1 MKIKILIL
9 LFVFLI
15 SLMTISVFADTD
27 SDLVD
32 SCIFGMHFD
41 NATGDFC
48 SDNIGTENGDVY
60 TEAACK
66 SDDAGC
72 FDGDKTSDYIA
83 FSSVTGNALKFAD
96 PDEADDIT
104 CSMWI
109 NPDAPSGSG
118 QIFSTNAGSGSN
130 TGMGLAWG
138 EGGEKLYA
146 RIIFDDTNTQYS
158 SPSGWTLH
166 SGHTGVW
173 KHHIIEWDT
182 TKNEFNHSINLE
194 TFAVDTSSSGSAGSS
209 TQTIGIGATI
219 SGSSKFGGQIQ
230 ALYCFDRVLTNTEK
244 AYLYNSGD
252 SKIIGQFVSPPP
264 APPDEQTF
272 TITAKDLYDDSNINN
287 LTITISNSSN
297 KYTYSTQNGTILV
310 SNKTNLQISKF
321 NVTYNI
327 KFSSS
332 QAGGYLNNT
341 HDINLT
347 DGGNFTDKLYQA
359 ILYINAS
366 EVFSGSGIDE
376 FWALSPLQINKS
388 NSTGWTKLL
397 LSAGSYNISANST
410 GYLDNKKSID
420 IAALST
426 NYENIVFGSANLS
439 INAISIISGNS
450 INDFSINITEISL
463 NKKINKSTDD
473 GSLILSAITGVYNV
487 TIISDNFAYDSQ
499 TINILAADTLPN
511 ITFSLYTR
519 NSINI
524 TIYDEET
531 QKIINDTT
539 TTLILNNLNSIMQTL
554 YTSNGTIYKDDLFGG
569 LWDIAVFND
578 FYTLRNYFV
587 TIVDDTHT
595 TLNVW
600 LLNSSNGESK
610 TFNIRNQEDEPLE
623 DVFMTITNK
632 VNDTFV
638 VVAQKYSDISGQLSI
653 FLKSTTEYR
662 IMLEAAGYTTKIFN
676 LEPASSLYNII
687 LSTDVDI
694 PFTTIYDKVS
704 YSLTTTEGSLNFSII
719 TSSTGG
725 FISFFGLNSS
735 FDGIN
740 YLTNVTGSVGGGTAS
755 IIILNSSNSTGRT
768 IDIDYFIKLNGEDL
782 INLHNTYYTYNATA
796 ISNYSALSVADKYKG
811 DFSGVMLAV
820 ISILV
825 VVAIVATFAELGV
838 PAAISGFA
846 GAIIL
851 FVFSILGWLPILM
864 TSSILIIVIGMF
876 LFRRGD

>member
-1 MKIKILIL
+1 MKIKILIWVFIVIL
-9 LFVFLI
+9 LCPAVLSFGKVLAD
-15 SLMTISVFADTD
+15 SVEFE
-27 SDLVD
+27 
-32 SCIFGMHFD
+32 FD
-41 NATGDFC
+41 
-48 SDNIGTENGDVY
+48 V
-60 TEAACK
+60 
-66 SDDAGC
+66 
-72 FDGDKTSDYIA
+72 
-83 FSSVTGNALKFAD
+83 
-96 PDEADDIT
+96 
-104 CSMWI
+104 
-109 NPDAPSGSG
+109 SG
-118 QIFSTNAGSGSN
+118 QISNPRGLCVSNQAIWICSDTGTRTAYKYNMDGTYSGTSCATGTSSCTGIGCNSTHLFFSNRDGGKVVIKTWGCSAVTSFNSAGLRDVDVTADGSEIWVADENSDQIDLYENKAGYGSLGSIALTGWDNAGTMFIGDYNSTIAYMIRGDGDLRTLGYFSRKSGDY
-130 TGMGLAWG
+130 LG
-138 EGGEKLYA
+138 EDTTSIFSSTDNIYGG
-146 RIIFDDTNTQYS
+146 DTNSTSGNNEGEYIRYWFINNSETNVYS
-158 SPSGWTLH
+158 
-166 SGHTGVW
+166 VQV
-173 KHHIIEWDT
+173 
-182 TKNEFNHSINLE
+182 NVSI
-194 TFAVDTSSSGSAGSS
+194 
-209 TQTIGIGATI
+209 
-219 SGSSKFGGQIQ
+219 
-230 ALYCFDRVLTNTEK
+230 
-244 AYLYNSGD
+244 
-252 SKIIGQFVSPPP
+252 PPLP

-272 TITAKDLYDDSNINN
+272 TITAKDLYYDSNINN

-297 KYTYSTQNGTILV
+297 KYTYFTQNGTILV

-321 NVTYNI
+321 NVTYDI
-327 KFSSS
+327 EFSSS

-341 HDINLT
+341 HNINLT
-347 DGGNFTDKLYQA
+347 DGGSFTDKLYQA

-388 NSTGWTKLL
+388 NSTGWAKLL

-420 IAALST
+420 IDALST
-426 NYENIVFGSANLS
+426 NYENIVLGSANLS

-578 FYTLRNYFV
+578 FYTQRNYFV

-595 TLNVW
+595 TLDVW
-600 LLNSSNGESK
+600 LLNSSNGEAK

-623 DVFMTITNK
+623 DVFITITNK
-632 VNDTFV
+632 VNDTYV

-662 IMLEAAGYTTKIFN
+662 IMLEAAGYTTKIFD

-719 TSSTGG
+719 TSSIGG

-796 ISNYSALSVADKYKG
+796 ISNYSALSVAEKYKG

>member
-15 SLMTISVFADTD
+15 SINSIIALQITLLDDDLLSDTFVDKNNPNTNWESRTTVNSGIEGNAYVTRGLLMFNFTNMSTCGVINWADLILDDDTSTITADQ
-27 SDLVD
+27 SFRFV
-32 SCIFGMHFD
+32 
-41 NATGDFC
+41 NAT
-48 SDNIGTENGDVY
+48 
-60 TEAACK
+60 
-66 SDDAGC
+66 
-72 FDGDKTSDYIA
+72 
-83 FSSVTGNALKFAD
+83 
-96 PDEADDIT
+96 
-104 CSMWI
+104 
-109 NPDAPSGSG
+109 
-118 QIFSTNAGSGSN
+118 
-130 TGMGLAWG
+130 WG
-138 EGGEKLYA
+138 A
-146 RIIFDDTNTQYS
+146 TTWNTQPCGTSEPVVSTDICSADVDFNETALVGGAGITKFNATSIVNKSFVQSRTNITMMLTAAVIIAGDPNNDFRYIS
-158 SPSGWTLH
+158 KEG
-166 SGHTGVW
+166 TGQ
-173 KHHIIEWDT
+173 
-182 TKNEFNHSINLE
+182 
-194 TFAVDTSSSGSAGSS
+194 SAILNISCS
-209 TQTIGIGATI
+209 AT
-219 SGSSKFGGQIQ
+219 
-230 ALYCFDRVLTNTEK
+230 
-244 AYLYNSGD
+244 
-252 SKIIGQFVSPPP
+252 SPPP
-264 APPDEQTF
+264 PPDEQTF
-272 TITAKDLYDDSNINN
+272 TITAKDIYDDSNINN

-321 NVTYNI
+321 NVTYDI

-341 HDINLT
+341 HNINLT
-347 DGGNFTDKLYQA
+347 DGGSFIDKLYQA

-366 EVFSGSGIDE
+366 KVFSGSGIDE

-473 GSLILSAITGVYNV
+473 GSLILSAITGAYNV

-539 TTLILNNLNSIMQTL
+539 TTLILNNLDSIMQTL

-578 FYTLRNYFV
+578 FYNRRNYFV

-796 ISNYSALSVADKYKG
+796 ISNYSALSVAEKYKG
-811 DFSGVMLAV
+811 DFSGVMLAI

>member
-1 MKIKILIL
+1 MKIKI
-9 LFVFLI
+9 FLI
-15 SLMTISVFADTD
+15 FILFLIALPIAYAGMQGDIYDSSVLVYECDDTTTD
-27 SDLVD
+27 SSTYNNDGTTSGTVVID
-32 SCIFGMHFD
+32 EIDFKTGTGSCDFD
-41 NATGDFC
+41 ATGKTTFTNNGEYAEMINQTYFFWLKSTNTGEPFTKLNDEENPNINGEISTAVYNSPALYYKMRFKTYTSSLEQSSCDNQGLGLGHWNFITLKIKKVGAVATKYFYVNGSECYNVGIGDFGVNG
-48 SDNIGTENGDVY
+48 DNIVI
-60 TEAACK
+60 
-66 SDDAGC
+66 S
-72 FDGDKTSDYIA
+72 
-83 FSSVTGNALKFAD
+83 GNAVTQSA
-96 PDEADDIT
+96 
-104 CSMWI
+104 I
-109 NPDAPSGSG
+109 NRIDG
-118 QIFSTNAGSGSN
+118 FSAVNRS
-130 TGMGLAWG
+130 L
-138 EGGEKLYA
+138 
-146 RIIFDDTNTQYS
+146 
-158 SPSGWTLH
+158 
-166 SGHTGVW
+166 
-173 KHHIIEWDT
+173 T
-182 TKNEFNHSINLE
+182 TAE
-194 TFAVDTSSSGSAGSS
+194 
-209 TQTIGIGATI
+209 I
-219 SGSSKFGGQIQ
+219 SYMF
-230 ALYCFDRVLTNTEK
+230 
-244 AYLYNSGD
+244 NSGN
-252 SKIIGQFVSPPP
+252 GRVNEPPTP
-264 APPDEQTF
+264 TTPPDEQTF
-272 TITAKDLYDDSNINN
+272 TITAKDIYDDSNINN

-321 NVTYNI
+321 NVTYDI

-341 HDINLT
+341 HNINLT
-347 DGGNFTDKLYQA
+347 DGGSFEDNIYQA

-473 GSLILSAITGVYNV
+473 GSLILSAITGAYNV

-531 QKIINDTT
+531 LKIINDTT
-539 TTLILNNLNSIMQTL
+539 TTLILNNLDSIMQTL

-578 FYTLRNYFV
+578 FYTRRNYFV

-796 ISNYSALSVADKYKG
+796 ISNYSALSVAEKYKG

>member
-1 MKIKILIL
+1 MKIKILIWIFIVIL
-9 LFVFLI
+9 LCPAVFSI
-15 SLMTISVFADTD
+15 TSTF
-27 SDLVD
+27 
-32 SCIFGMHFD
+32 
-41 NATGDFC
+41 
-48 SDNIGTENGDVY
+48 
-60 TEAACK
+60 
-66 SDDAGC
+66 
-72 FDGDKTSDYIA
+72 TSDSGWNTDPAGDHSAVRFCWYNSFPEYAA
-83 FSSVTGNALKFAD
+83 FYFGSAYDENTDWEVLLNTSDIVYVRGVMTNNIVNVTLNITPDSHPKGVCIWLGVNLITAAPGNEKNSKSAGDLPKEDNGMWHYGFSED
-96 PDEADDIT
+96 PDYSDF
-104 CSMWI
+104 
-109 NPDAPSGSG
+109 N
-118 QIFSTNAGSGSN
+118 NAF
-130 TGMGLAWG
+130 MFG
-138 EGGEKLYA
+138 EESFGAYKGIY
-146 RIIFDDTNTQYS
+146 
-158 SPSGWTLH
+158 
-166 SGHTGVW
+166 
-173 KHHIIEWDT
+173 
-182 TKNEFNHSINLE
+182 
-194 TFAVDTSSSGSAGSS
+194 AVDWKNYTAP
-209 TQTIGIGATI
+209 T
-219 SGSSKFGGQIQ
+219 
-230 ALYCFDRVLTNTEK
+230 
-244 AYLYNSGD
+244 
-252 SKIIGQFVSPPP
+252 PPTT
-264 APPDEQTF
+264 PPDEQTF
-272 TITAKDLYDDSNINN
+272 TIMAKDLYYDSNINN

-297 KYTYSTQNGTILV
+297 KYTYFTQNGTILV

-321 NVTYNI
+321 NVTYDI
-327 KFSSS
+327 EFSSS

-341 HDINLT
+341 HNINLT
-347 DGGNFTDKLYQA
+347 DGGSFTDKLYQA

-388 NSTGWTKLL
+388 NSTGWAKLL

-426 NYENIVFGSANLS
+426 NYENIVLGSANLS

-539 TTLILNNLNSIMQTL
+539 TTLILNNLDSIMQTL

-578 FYTLRNYFV
+578 FYTQRNYFV

-595 TLNVW
+595 TLDVW
-600 LLNSSNGESK
+600 LLNSSNGEAK

-632 VNDTFV
+632 VNDTYV

-662 IMLEAAGYTTKIFN
+662 IMLEAAGYTTKIFD

-719 TSSTGG
+719 TSSIGG

-796 ISNYSALSVADKYKG
+796 ISNYSALSVAEKYKG